1 MTKKMSNLGI
11 YFGRNRHYEKRPSS
25 SLLLARKSFRKYNF
39 KRFLMISTLL
49 AIISI
54 ITISFYFP
62 DSLCYMKKSISDS
75 SDNNNNVISNN
86 YFIPPSYNQ
95 RYSDDQKLIEH
106 LNIDRILLH
115 KFGYDYEDFVR
126 FKAAKILMTS
136 FDEIFQHPNT
146 SQIMFQIDSSKND
159 VLVFL
164 HMQKTGGSAF
174 DRHLVRDLILPQP
187 CKCDSKRKKKCR
199 CFRPGTSNKY
209 WLFSRYSIGWK
220 CGLHADYTELTNC
233 VDRILNQLEYQT
245 DRIST
250 KRNFYF
256 MTLLRDPISRFLSEF
271 KHVQRGATWKTSR
284 HWCDGRLPTSKEIP
298 RCFHGTNWRN
308 VSLEE
313 FMNCPHNLAF
323 NRQTRMLADLNLV
336 GCYNRSF
343 MTREERDSIML
354 YSAKQNLRQMAMFGL
369 CEEQLATQY
378 MFEKI
383 FRLKF
388 RRSFIQFNQ
397 THSHEVLTL
406 LSQSTIEKI
415 RDLNHL
421 DMKLY
426 SYAKQLFR
434 KRFAAI
440 KNDDKNFENYYQN
453 LIKNSQLQLKRSSKM
468 AKMNN
473 KFSTINSSNQ
483 PITKTSQLKSINI
496 IIPNEL
502 DNQIDDSPNDIDY
515 DDTLPMNDD
524 SNDPI
529 DDYYV

>member
-1 MTKKMSNLGI
+1 MSNNNIGN
-11 YFGRNRHYEKRPSS
+11 GRNRHYEKRPSLLIKR
-25 SLLLARKSFRKYNF
+25 SLQSIRKYNS
-39 KRFLMISTLL
+39 KRFLMIIILL

-54 ITISFYFP
+54 ITISIYFS
-62 DSLCYMKKSISDS
+62 DSFCLPKKSIYDQT
-75 SDNNNNVISNN
+75 DNEWISSNN
-86 YFIPPSYNQ
+86 YLHRSYDH
-95 RYSDDQKLIEH
+95 RFYPGDQKLIER

-115 KFGYDYEDFVR
+115 KFGYDYEDFAR

-136 FDEIFQHPNT
+136 FDDIIKHPN
-146 SQIMFQIDSSKND
+146 SSEIMFQLNAND

-174 DRHLVRDLILPQP
+174 DRRLVRDLILPQP

-199 CFRPGTSNKY
+199 CFRPGTSSKY

-233 VDRILNQLEYQT
+233 VDRILNQMEFQT
-245 DRIST
+245 DRVNT

-271 KHVQRGATWKTSR
+271 KHVERGATWKTSR

-298 RCFHGTNWRN
+298 YCFHGTNWRN
-308 VSLEE
+308 VSLDE

-354 YSAKQNLRQMAMFGL
+354 FSAKQNLRKMAMFGL

-383 FRLKF
+383 FRLQF

-397 THSHEVLTL
+397 THSHEVLAS
-406 LSQSTIEKI
+406 LSQSTIQRI

-434 KRFAAI
+434 QRFAMI
-440 KNDDKNFENYYQN
+440 KADDPNFNVYYQH
-453 LIKNSQLQLKRSSKM
+453 LITNSQLQLKRSKQ
-468 AKMNN
+468 N
-473 KFSTINSSNQ
+473 KFFHSNRS
-483 PITKTSQLKSINI
+483 PTSQLQISTTIINN
-496 IIPNEL
+496 PDES
-502 DNQIDDSPNDIDY
+502 DNLIDGGIDY
-515 DDTLPMNDD
+515 DDTSPIND
-524 SNDPI
+524 SN